1 MRWEHKMKGK
11 FINASALKEFG
22 KFFDYKGNSIFYG
35 TLGEGEPLLLLH
47 GYPFN
52 SYDWNWVMEDLS
64 KHYQLVFI
72 DLLGMGF
79 SDKPQNHTYSFEEYV
94 DLINTLIK
102 KLNFKKIRILA
113 HDLAVS
119 IVEEMLRNIDS
130 LDFEILSVAFMNGGL
145 FTDVYKPRMIQ
156 RLLSQ
161 TPDAIGKYLSKKIKR
176 NSIENSLKKMFG
188 PETGPNSD
196 LLNEYWNI
204 LNYKQGKDIA
214 YLIGRLVF
222 DKVKYQK
229 QWIKTL
235 KNTQIPFCYICGP
248 FDPNSGTHM
257 AERFKKEYP
266 FASVYFLSSKI
277 GHWPQVE
284 APKEVISAL
293 MLFQHELNA
302 NNKLKVK

>member
-119 IVEEMLRNIDS
+119 IVEEMLGNIDS

-204 LNYKQGKDIA
+204 LNYNQGKDIA

-235 KNTQIPFCYICGP
+235 KNTQISFCYICGP

>member
-1 MRWEHKMKGK
+1 MKGK

-102 KLNFKKIRILA
+102 KLNIKKIRILA

-119 IVEEMLRNIDS
+119 IVEEMLGNIDS

-204 LNYKQGKDIA
+204 LNYNQGKDIA

>member
-1 MRWEHKMKGK
+1 MKGK

-22 KFFDYKGNSIFYG
+22 NFYEYNGNSIFYG
-35 TLGEGEPLLLLH
+35 TLGDGEPLLLLH

-52 SYDWNWVMEDLS
+52 SYDWNWVIEDLS
-64 KHYQLVFI
+64 KQYRLVFI
-72 DLLGMGF
+72 DFLGMGF
-79 SDKPQNHTYSFEEYV
+79 SDKPKNHTYSFEDYV
-94 DLINTLIK
+94 ETIKTLLN
-102 KLNFKKIRILA
+102 KLKIKKIRILA

-119 IVEEMLRNIDS
+119 VVEEMLGNIDS

-145 FTDVYKPRMIQ
+145 FTDVYQPRMIQ

-161 TPDAIGKYLSKKIKR
+161 TPNFIGKYLSKKIKR

-188 PETGPNSD
+188 PETGPNTE

-222 DKVKYQK
+222 DKVKYQDK
-229 QWIKTL
+229 WIKTL
-235 KNTQIPFCYICGP
+235 KNTKIPFCYICGP
-248 FDPNSGTHM
+248 IDPNSGIHM

-284 APKEVISAL
+284 TPKEVISAL
-293 MLFQHELNA
+293 MLFHKEINIR
-302 NNKLKVK
+302 NKLREK